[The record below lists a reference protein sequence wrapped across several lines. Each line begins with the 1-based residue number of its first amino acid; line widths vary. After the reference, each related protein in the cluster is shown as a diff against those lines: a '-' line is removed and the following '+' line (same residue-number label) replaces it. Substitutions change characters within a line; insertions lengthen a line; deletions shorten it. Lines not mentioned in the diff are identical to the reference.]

1 MSQKTLN
8 DVILNLRKT
17 EKKLL
22 ELGMNMLNADNGT
35 LFPVDLIAIGAMKR
49 TASNT
54 EGFITLIETKNM
66 ISARA
71 LLRIQIDTFM
81 RFSAL
86 WLVDSPHD
94 LAKKIIDGKHI
105 RNIKDK
111 AGNKM
116 TDGYLSNTF
125 TEEYPWVRNVY
136 RNLSGYVHFSSAH
149 LFNAVENINHEM
161 KTLNISIG
169 KEDIQYPE
177 WSWLELVDCFID
189 SVNIFFKYLNGWIVT
204 KEAANKNEERNTNP
218 KAD

>member
-1 MSQKTLN
+1 MSQKLN
-8 DVILNLRKT
+8 DAILKLRKT
-17 EKKLL
+17 ENRLL

-35 LFPVDLIAIGAMKR
+35 LFPVDLIAVGAMKR

-54 EGFITLIETKNM
+54 EGFITLVEAKNM

-111 AGNKM
+111 TGNKM
-116 TDGYLSNTF
+116 TDGYLSNRF
-125 TEEYPWVRNVY
+125 TAEYPWVKDVY

-161 KTLNISIG
+161 KTLNIKIG
-169 KEDIQYPE
+169 KEDLQYPE
-177 WSWLELVDCFID
+177 WSWIKRVSGTKTKLFL
-189 SVNIFFKYLNGWIVT
+189 IFSYYVFLS
-204 KEAANKNEERNTNP
+204 RNLFSFPQSCGN
-218 KAD
+218 AYENYIN